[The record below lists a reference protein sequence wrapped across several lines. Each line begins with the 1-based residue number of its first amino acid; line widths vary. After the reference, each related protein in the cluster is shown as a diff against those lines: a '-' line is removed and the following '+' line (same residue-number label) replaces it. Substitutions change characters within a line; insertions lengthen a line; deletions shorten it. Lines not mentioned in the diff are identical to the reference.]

1 VSQVSLIPSLQSDAL
16 LREIEQQLAREVS
29 AIAASAQHDAR
40 AIMTQAH
47 AAARSQMHA
56 AIQKLREEGVRRL
69 TRAKA
74 QLETE
79 ERARAQQQAA
89 RAVREALPMLRE
101 AMSERW
107 RGRDSRKQWT
117 EAVAR
122 LCEDRLPAGA
132 WRIEHPRDWSETEQK
147 QFAAS
152 LGDGVQPIF
161 EAAGDVAAGLRI
173 SADQALLDATPQGLL
188 ADSVAITAMLLE
200 EIGEPP

>member
-1 VSQVSLIPSLQSDAL
+1 MSLIPSLQSDAL
-16 LREIEQQLAREVS
+16 VREIEQQLAREVS
-29 AIAASAQHDAR
+29 VVAASAQHDAG
-40 AIMTQAH
+40 AIMTQAY

-56 AIQKLREEGVRRL
+56 AIQKMREEGVRRL

-79 ERARAQQQAA
+79 ERTSLQQQAA
-89 RAVREALPMLRE
+89 RAVHEAMPMLRE

-122 LCEDRLPAGA
+122 LCQDRLPAGA

-152 LGDGVQPIF
+152 LGNGVRPTF
-161 EAAGDVAAGLRI
+161 EAAADVAAGLRI
-173 SADQALLDATPQGLL
+173 SVNQALLDATPRGLL

-200 EIGEPP
+200 KIGEQP